1 MQSENISL
9 RTEQAQAQAELQAQA
24 EAQRLAFREQ
34 VRNLQDEHRSTVE
47 TLHAQLSRL
56 EEQLFTLQ
64 SQSGKKQLL
73 SYLVAIIKC
82 LAATVSM
89 TQWDYSTR

>member
-47 TLHAQLSRL
+47 TLHSQLSRL

-64 SQSGKKQLL
+64 SQSGKKQINQMPSRNSQYDTMGL
-73 SYLVAIIKC
+73 
-82 LAATVSM
+82 
-89 TQWDYSTR
+89 

>member
-1 MQSENISL
+1 MSL

-34 VRNLQDEHRSTVE
+34 VRHLQDEQRSTVE

-64 SQSGKKQLL
+64 SQSGKEQPFIM
-73 SYLVAIIKC
+73 AIIKYSPVN
-82 LAATVSM
+82 LM
-89 TQWDYSTR
+89 TQRNYTRR